1 MKNRKEITIYFDE
14 DFFQKLKYKAKMN
27 GTTISDFLRYLI
39 EEKYIKREEPKLRE
53 SDVERNE
60 IHKYPLRLDDKLY
73 KNLLEKMNEQNDEYI
88 NKVVIKLVNKYYNL
102 L

>member
-27 GTTISDFLRYLI
+27 GTTISD
-39 EEKYIKREEPKLRE
+39 LRE

-88 NKVVIKLVNKYYNL
+88 NKVVIKLVNKYLNL